1 MKARRSRERSG
12 MMYVYACVGS
22 GAAMQV
28 GVGRRGR
35 MYVCM
40 RRICRMRNGRA
51 NCAGWKVVL
60 GGGCAYQ
67 DCGGRA

>member
-1 MKARRSRERSG
+1 
-12 MMYVYACVGS
+12 MYVG
-22 GAAMQV
+22 GGGAMQV

-67 DCGGRA
+67 ECGGRA